1 MAVTDPEAARLAAEL
16 RAANERLADTEL
28 VNRRLRNQVRTARA
42 NEERLLVQLKTMRHS
57 FSWRITYPVR
67 AFLRVIK
74 PRRF

>member
-1 MAVTDPEAARLAAEL
+1 MAITDPEAARLAAEL

-42 NEERLLVQLKTMRHS
+42 NEERLLVQLKTMRRS

-67 AFLRVIK
+67 ALLRVIK